1 MHNFNIKKPCALY
14 FEIENNKPLLINFS
28 SGKCY
33 HQRKETG
40 KILVNFPIKGIYN
53 SNYKPVDG
61 CEINSNFDPSF
72 KPEKMKVI
80 KGNFNKPV
88 AYMSREKKCVY
99 VCNDFNK
106 IPYQQQ
112 IAILLHETAHMKTD
126 GEKEADEIAHNNF
139 LKLGF
144 NESQFYFA
152 IKNFAP
158 NCTDRHKLFFN
169 GMEKIK

>member
-1 MHNFNIKKPCALY
+1 MYNFKIKQPCALY
-14 FEIENNKPLLINFS
+14 FEINNAMPLLIDFS
-28 SGKCY
+28 NGKRY
-33 HQRKETG
+33 HERKENG
-40 KILVNFPIKGIYN
+40 KILVNFPIKGSYK

-61 CEINSNFDPSF
+61 CKITDNFKSGF

-80 KGNFNKPV
+80 KGNFKTPV
-88 AYMSREKKCVY
+88 AYMSREKKCIY
-99 VCNDFNK
+99 VCDNFDK

-112 IAILLHETAHMKTD
+112 IAILLHETAHMATNS
-126 GEKEADEIAHNNF
+126 ETQADEIAHKNY

>member
-1 MHNFNIKKPCALY
+1 MHTFKIKQPCALY
-14 FEIENNKPLLINFS
+14 FEISSNKPLIIDFIN
-28 SGKCY
+28 GKCY
-33 HQRKETG
+33 HERKENG
-40 KILVNFPIKGIYN
+40 KILVNFPITGSYK

-61 CEINSNFDPSF
+61 CQINDSFDSNF

-80 KGNFNKPV
+80 KGNFQTPV
-88 AYMSREKKCVY
+88 AYMSREKKCIY
-99 VCNDFNK
+99 VCNGFEK

-112 IAILLHETAHMKTD
+112 IAILLHETAHLTTD
-126 GEKEADEIAHNNF
+126 SETQADEIAHKNF

-158 NCTDRHKLFFN
+158 KCTDRHKLFFN